1 MDGGAVPVA
10 GFEQAMH
17 ELLAGGRE
25 RGAGIDGGLIVLH
38 RLLAAS
44 GCAHD
49 VREIVVRRRAARIGL
64 QRALQPFDAFPGLVL
79 LEQNDGEICRH
90 PRVARELRRGVTQ
103 YEFRIVQTAFPA
115 QSQAAVYQG
124 LG

>member
-79 LEQNDGEICRH
+79 LEQNDEWAVQRSRYMTLFSGALLSDD
-90 PRVARELRRGVTQ
+90 PLVSLPAVAR
-103 YEFRIVQTAFPA
+103 
-115 QSQAAVYQG
+115 
-124 LG
+124 